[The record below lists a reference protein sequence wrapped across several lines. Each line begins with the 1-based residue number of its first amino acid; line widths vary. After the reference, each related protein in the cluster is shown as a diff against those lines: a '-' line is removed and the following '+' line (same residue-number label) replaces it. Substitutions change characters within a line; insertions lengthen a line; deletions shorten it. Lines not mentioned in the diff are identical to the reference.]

1 MFDRLFHVIIEVAIF
16 CGLVVGTLF
25 VTKIGFDYLFQSF
38 EITPFSKEAYGYITT
53 VYSFIIAVL
62 ILKIDI
68 KYRKI
73 QSLRS
78 RIDKLKKDVKHI
90 EDDEHNLKEE
100 IVKVIA

>member
-1 MFDRLFHVIIEVAIF
+1 MFHVVIEVAIF

-25 VTKIGFDYLFQSF
+25 VTKIGFDFMFKYF
-38 EITPFSKEAYGYITT
+38 EIEPFSKEAYGYITT

-73 QSLRS
+73 QSLRV
-78 RIDKLKKDVKHI
+78 RIEKLQRNVKDVENK
-90 EDDEHNLKEE
+90 EHHLKEE
-100 IVKVIA
+100 IVKVIV